1 MSDEIAEDEELFF
14 PSGFLDGYTS
24 YKIFLYDFL
33 VENSLVASKDF
44 FNLDYVVACMAC
56 KAWNCIVEAKL
67 TLGLQD
73 RLGQLCLMVAR
84 KFPALPTVSQIENEI
99 KDKAY
104 TFDLNKIRTVF
115 PRFLTKWSNSK
126 YAPYT
131 LFRRNETYFI
141 AIKDDW
147 KDFCLTHYE
156 RCKQIYNENLRS
168 LLVKRN
174 KSFDRVF
181 DFLKE
186 NGGLTEVVV
195 NHNVDVSVDG
205 FSSENAERLSHIPY
219 SFLYESNGFSDCPAI
234 LQLKNLPPDDCISV
248 CDILIANTYKRK
260 YLKHLSDYIKENQSR
275 IIDLYSYYSTRVEI
289 PNISLPD
296 MPLGLLLQNFVR
308 EYVDRFKRKITLLP
322 ESQRESRK
330 KRVDA
335 FSYMFDVRE
344 GLCSTIDE
352 LADKCGVSKQRAS
365 QILKGEREIGLD
377 SVTGILNGSQE
388 SEDFIVNP
396 ALLSAIM
403 QLNFDAC
410 CAYPIE
416 SFDVRYGIVD
426 EKTRYLI
433 TRISEWKVL
442 SLRYIGKAMV
452 RGGNSQIIAQA
463 FADARNY
470 FDEKLLPIS
479 IEGELV
485 PCLQDAK
492 IYDNETLDI
501 VCDLIRNS
509 SLFESVDGDNGEKLY
524 SLKWENLLTVPG
536 RLARILY
543 EQGEPMRIKDVYGE
557 YKSRAKA
564 AGLPFEDSSD
574 WFINRSH
581 PFIVN
586 YGKTGWWTFSI
597 NGQVA
602 KPIKKSA
609 RDAIES
615 FVKSQGGKVLFNDV
629 LCYMRENGYHHAE
642 NTIRIYLYDICRT
655 VSMAPDTY
663 VYKKWL
669 DRFEDMQFSKEKHF
683 VSSAAISIFI
693 DSITSLGGKAT
704 LRDLRDAY
712 KKATG
717 DDIID
722 GTARRIVKTNSNF
735 SVEYDSS
742 GTIVVSLSKTSNL
755 MDEPNDDVQEL
766 FDGDNYR
773 DRIRQR
779 VVQILK
785 DETSHRKRLS
795 VVFNDVSKL
804 VPKNRRTNIVY
815 RIIQNLKQVETYTV
829 DGKKF
834 LRLKADF

>member
-33 VENSLVASKDF
+33 IENSLVASKDF

-99 KDKAY
+99 KDKVY

-115 PRFLTKWSNSK
+115 PRFLTKWSNQK
-126 YAPYT
+126 YTPYT
-131 LFRRNETYFI
+131 LFRRNGTYFI
-141 AIKDDW
+141 TINENW

-156 RCKQIYNENLRS
+156 RCKQIYNES
-168 LLVKRN
+168 LQSYLVKRN
-174 KSFDRVF
+174 KNVTRVYE
-181 DFLKE
+181 FLKE
-186 NGGLTEVVV
+186 SGGFVE
-195 NHNVDVSVDG
+195 D
-205 FSSENAERLSHIPY
+205 SENSKEDVFVDEISTENIELLSNIPY
-219 SFLYESNGFSDCPAI
+219 SFLYESNGFSDCPAV
-234 LQLKNLPPDDCISV
+234 LQLKLSPPDCCRSI
-248 CDILIANTYKRK
+248 CDILLAGTYKRRN
-260 YLKHLSDYIKENQSR
+260 LEHLSDYIKENQSR
-275 IIDLYSYYSTRVEI
+275 IIDLYNYYSTKAEI

-296 MPLGLLLQNFVR
+296 MPLGLLLQNFVQ

-322 ESQRESRK
+322 KSQQDSRK
-330 KRVDA
+330 KRIDA
-335 FSYMFDVRE
+335 FSFMFDARE
-344 GLCSTIDE
+344 EMCLTIDD
-352 LADKCGVSKQRAS
+352 LAAKCGVSKQRAS
-365 QILKGEREIGLD
+365 QILNGEREIGLH
-377 SVTGILNGSQE
+377 SVSKILNGLQE
-388 SEDFIVNP
+388 SNDFIVNP
-396 ALLSAIM
+396 SLLSALV
-403 QLNFDAC
+403 QLKFDTC
-410 CAYPIE
+410 HAYPIE
-416 SFDVRYGIVD
+416 SFDICYGVVD
-426 EKTRYLI
+426 EKTRNLI
-433 TRISEWKVL
+433 TKISEWKVL
-442 SLRYIGKAMV
+442 SLRYIGRAMV

-463 FADARNY
+463 FANARSF
-470 FDEKLLPIS
+470 FDEKLLPMS

-485 PCLQDAK
+485 PHLQDAK
-492 IYDNETLDI
+492 IFDNETLDI

-509 SLFESVDGDNGEKLY
+509 SLFESVDGNNGEKLY
-524 SLKWENLLTVPG
+524 SLKWENLLTVPS

-557 YKSRAKA
+557 YKSRATA
-564 AGLPFEDSSD
+564 AGIPFEDSSD

-586 YGKTGWWTFSI
+586 IGKTGWWTFSI

-602 KPIKKSA
+602 KPVKKSA

-629 LCYMRENGYHHAE
+629 LCFMRENGYHHAE

-663 VYKKWL
+663 VYKKWQ
-669 DRFEDMQFSKEKHF
+669 DRFEDVRFSKEKHY
-683 VSSAAISIFI
+683 VSSVAISIFI

-704 LRDLRDAY
+704 LRDLKDAY

-722 GTARRIVKTNSNF
+722 NTARRIVKTNSNF

-742 GTIVVSLSKTSNL
+742 GMIVVSLSDASSS
-755 MDEPNDDVQEL
+755 MDETNHDVQES

-773 DRIRQR
+773 DRIRR
-779 VVQILK
+779 RIIQILK

-795 VVFNDVSKL
+795 AVFNDVSKL
-804 VPKNRRTNIVY
+804 VPKDRRTNIVY
-815 RIIQNLKQVETYTV
+815 RIIQNMKQVETYIV
-829 DGKKF
+829 DEKKYI
-834 LRLKADF
+834 RLK